1 MLAWLA
7 SLPIF
12 PPVDS
17 SNPPLIF
24 EAKRMSQATADNLT
38 SPPKTPTPIDQIP
51 GTPREAWNARLNSLG
66 PRNVSVERVLANER
80 ADRGHDHEDDFEQ
93 RFRFLGVEAERDLWL
108 SILPTLEPKLSIRN
122 RFDDCGTR
130 CSVYLDTETNRYV
143 LKPQTCKLRFC
154 PVCRRRIQRAVVKRL
169 SEALGEIKRHTW
181 QFITLTIRHTDR
193 PLADQ
198 LSDLRSDFRKLRQH
212 KLWKEAVSHGF
223 AIIEITYNE
232 EADQWHPHIHVL
244 AHTGFIDWG
253 MLRQAWK
260 HVTSGSDNIDCGFI
274 QSSRSAA
281 TYVAKYLGKPPPLIF
296 LERLHR
302 AAEYYNATK
311 RAKFLIPFGVH
322 PKRPEQLKLEHPQHL
337 LFLGSLHQI
346 HLDARNGNSE
356 AHAHLKRLNAQNHA
370 DTAFY
375 LQHLSVPTDPTTTPR
390 PPPDAYRTIEATE
403 GTPPF

>member
-1 MLAWLA
+1 
-7 SLPIF
+7 
-12 PPVDS
+12 
-17 SNPPLIF
+17 
-24 EAKRMSQATADNLT
+24 MSQTRADDLIEAPHEPRYIPWKNGK
-38 SPPKTPTPIDQIP
+38 PPPPP
-51 GTPREAWNARLNSLG
+51 SVPLNSLG
-66 PRNVSVERVLANER
+66 PWNVSVDRVREIEREA
-80 ADRGHDHEDDFEQ
+80 RGHDHEDDFEQ
-93 RFRFLGVEAERDLWL
+93 RFRFLGVEAERHLWL
-108 SILPTLEPKLSIRN
+108 SILPTIEPKLTIRG

-169 SEALGEIKRHTW
+169 TEALGEIKRHTW

-198 LSDLRSDFRKLRQH
+198 LTALRSDFRKLRQH
-212 KLWKEAVSHGF
+212 KLWKEAVTHGF

-232 EADQWHPHIHVL
+232 TTDQWHPHIHVL
-244 AHTGFIDWG
+244 ARTGFIDWSL
-253 MLRQAWK
+253 LRKAWK

-322 PKRPEQLKLEHPQHL
+322 PKRQKQLPLEHPQHL
-337 LFLGSLHQI
+337 LYLGSLSNI
-346 HLDARNGNSE
+346 RIDALKGNPE
-356 AHAHLKRLNAQNHA
+356 AHAHLKRLHAQNHA
-370 DTAFY
+370 DVAFY
-375 LQHLSVPTDPTTTPR
+375 LQHLSVPTDPATAPR
-390 PPPDAYRTIEATE
+390 PPPNVYRLIEATE
-403 GTPPF
+403 ETPPF